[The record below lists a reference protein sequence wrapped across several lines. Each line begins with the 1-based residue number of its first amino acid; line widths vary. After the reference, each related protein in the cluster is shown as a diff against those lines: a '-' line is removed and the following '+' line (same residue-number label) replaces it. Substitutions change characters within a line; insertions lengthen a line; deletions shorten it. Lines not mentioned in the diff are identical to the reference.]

1 MIENLETYLNR
12 KGFPMLRRCFNC
24 KYWQPDIKGSRQE
37 MPLGYCKIKSM
48 IFAFTLEE
56 TVHPITR
63 DFYLCEKHQFE
74 KEEWLKQISQKV
86 MLKDSIRKKDDI
98 V

>member
-37 MPLGYCKIKSM
+37 MHLGYCKIKSM

>member
-74 KEEWLKQISQKV
+74 KEEWLKQISPKV
-86 MLKDSIRKKDDI
+86 KLKDSIRKKDDI

>member
-1 MIENLETYLNR
+1 
-12 KGFPMLRRCFNC
+12 
-24 KYWQPDIKGSRQE
+24 

-63 DFYLCEKHQFE
+63 DFYLCEKHQFD